1 MWICNKCET
10 YNEDHE
16 QYCCICNAKKNEA
29 SVTLQTGQQH
39 PQGQKP
45 RGTEILPSE
54 RISATVVKP
63 PKPKAPPPP
72 SMMRGSKDDLMDSFG
87 MGGREKGITTALIAV
102 NAALLLINVIGRIIL
117 L

>member
-29 SVTLQTGQQH
+29 SVTVSVPNQQQ
-39 PQGQKP
+39 PP
-45 RGTEILPSE
+45 RRSEPEISPAE
-54 RISATVVKP
+54 RITLTVVTPSRSKT
-63 PKPKAPPPP
+63 PP
-72 SMMRGSKDDLMDSFG
+72 SPSLVRGSRDDLMDSFG
-87 MGGREKGITTALIAV
+87 MGGSGKKLTTALVVV
-102 NAALLLINVIGRIIL
+102 NVVLLAANIVGRIIL